1 MTAILAI
8 ESGKLEE
15 EVTVGEEVLKMYGSN
30 IYIELGEKMSLL
42 DLVYGLML
50 RSGNDA
56 AVVIATFVGGS
67 EENFVTQMNQKAKQI
82 GMKNT
87 IFRNPHGLDEETE
100 NRSSAY
106 DMALLSSYAYQ
117 NAVYR
122 EIVGTKKYQV
132 QSNKKSYLWYNRN
145 QLLTSYKKAT
155 GGKTG
160 YTPRAGRTLVT
171 NASNGDLHLTAVTLN
186 DGNEYET
193 HKTLYEYAFSHY
205 QNYLILNKK
214 NFTLPRAY
222 YPKKVFIKEDFSY
235 PLSLEEKDK
244 ITVEVKLT
252 NLSPNRGTDVVGM
265 VYVKLDGDVIHKQN
279 VFVQE
284 EKKKE
289 SFWDWLRGKFSW

>member
-8 ESGKLEE
+8 ESGKLDQ
-15 EVTVGEEVLKMYGSN
+15 EVTVGEEVLQMYGSN

-56 AVVIATFVGGS
+56 AIVIAVFVGGS
-67 EENFVTQMNQKAKQI
+67 EEKFVEMMNQKAKSI
-82 GMKNT
+82 GMTDT

-100 NRSSAY
+100 NKSTAY

-117 NAVYR
+117 NDIYR

-132 QSNKKSYLWYNRN
+132 KSDKKSYLWHNRN
-145 QLLTSYKKAT
+145 KLLTSYDKAT

-171 NASNGDLHLTAVTLN
+171 NASNNDLNLTAVTLN

-193 HKTLYEYAFSHY
+193 HETLYEYAFSNY
-205 QNYLILNKK
+205 KNYLILNRKK
-214 NFTLPRAY
+214 FSVNKAY
-222 YPKKVFIKEDFSY
+222 YPDQVYIEEDFSY
-235 PLSLEEKDK
+235 PLSLEEKEEVR
-244 ITVEVKLT
+244 VEVKLT
-252 NLSPNRGTDVVGM
+252 RLNQYKDHDVVGM
-265 VYVKLDGDVIHKQN
+265 VYVKLKDDVIHEQKI
-279 VFVQE
+279 FVRKKEE
-284 EKKKE
+284 EKG
-289 SFWDWLRGKFSW
+289 FLAWIRRIFSW